1 MCHYDSLLST
11 VHWIPFSLTDF
22 HQSVAFFAFY
32 FLCKFARCYLLH
44 GGLHTSVK
52 LAFGTSLQKI
62 FIWHYLEVSCFNV
75 NWTLV
80 ILGESI
86 CVLLQKTLLLMYTKA
101 VSLPMT
107 WYRHYIIIHSMQAE
121 QAWLLPSFKK
131 TCQQKVAWWEV
142 AREAGVNKGVS
153 IHTYMLQPHTQ
164 ADLVFSF
171 TSLQHK

>member
-121 QAWLLPSFKK
+121 QACLPLKNLPAKGGLVRGCSWSRSEQGCFNSYLHAATSHASRLGFLL
-131 TCQQKVAWWEV
+131 
-142 AREAGVNKGVS
+142 
-153 IHTYMLQPHTQ
+153 Y
-164 ADLVFSF
+164 F
-171 TSLQHK
+171 TAT